1 MAEFTTIWTNEAF
14 DDLLQIEDFLGI
26 DKASKVIDKIIER
39 TRQLQDF
46 PLSGKIQPTQTRQE
60 YRFLVEGNYKIIY
73 SFRSNKVYIN
83 TIFDTRQDPEKLK
96 V

>member
-39 TRQLQDF
+39 TRRLENF
-46 PLSGKIQPTQTRQE
+46 PLSGKIQQTQTRQE

-73 SFRSNKVYIN
+73 SFRGNKVYIN
-83 TIFDTRQDPEKLK
+83 AIFDTRQDPEKLK